1 MNISG
6 LAFRQDSLKRADDKP
21 KLDGPLKYCWVL
33 YSLRDKILSNMVAED
48 ITDGWDAPYSQLR
61 MVCYECSEWVVYNLA
76 LFNLS
81 EEFTC
86 LSCGKAFSQE
96 EGILRQLLSSIEDSL
111 KEVEKKTETEA
122 NHLKFVDKEVF
133 DGSRFGSNDAVDYTG
148 YLKEDRP
155 LELEF
160 PIAFGYSPSVFSI
173 IYPQGLNEI
182 PFANVIPSDL
192 DRVIIE
198 AFGLTPSGCKAP
210 LSLQVHGATEQGVVV
225 LPPYFVFLKSALRS
239 LVQRE
244 YALAVFLGAA
254 ATEAFLDALLSDE
267 PIGTSNPD
275 AVFELVSKTGLNH
288 KVQQVSSEVLGR
300 KIPEELSKR
309 FSAEV
314 RDVRNT
320 YAHGRLP
327 NVSLVQ
333 ALVALKLCLEYILW
347 ALRVKD
353 ELA

>member
-1 MNISG
+1 MNM
-6 LAFRQDSLKRADDKP
+6 
-21 KLDGPLKYCWVL
+21 W
-33 YSLRDKILSNMVAED
+33 AED
-48 ITDGWDAPYSQLR
+48 VADRWGEPYSQLR

-76 LFNLS
+76 LFNPL

-86 LSCGKAFSQE
+86 LSCGNVFSQE
-96 EGILRQLLSSIEDSL
+96 EGILRHLLSSIERSL

-122 NHLKFVDKEVF
+122 NLLKFVDREVF
-133 DGSRFGSNDAVDYTG
+133 DRSTFGSNIAVDYTG

-160 PIAFGYSPSVFSI
+160 PIAFGYSPRVFSA
-173 IYPQGLNEI
+173 IYPQGLNET

-192 DRVIIE
+192 DRVVIE
-198 AFGLTPSGCKAP
+198 AFGLTPSGCKVP
-210 LSLQVHGATEQGVVV
+210 MSLQVHGTTEQGVIA

-244 YALAVFLGAA
+244 YALAVFLGAS

-267 PIGTSNPD
+267 LGGTSNPD
-275 AVFELVSKTGLNH
+275 AVFESFSKAGLNH
-288 KVQQVSSEVLGR
+288 KVHQVPPEVLGR

-309 FSAEV
+309 FSTEV

-327 NVSLVQ
+327 NVSIVQ
-333 ALVALKLCLEYILW
+333 ALVALKLCLEVILW